1 MKTYFKTTVLF
12 PEQLNY
18 SVNPL
23 LNPQIP
29 YHVNSSNIAYFALI
43 LYNILLTA
51 AAIEIVKTTDPRLWV
66 LLAFTVG
73 VWGQS
78 FPLGQLRE
86 LLPCR

>member
-29 YHVNSSNIAYFALI
+29 VS
-43 LYNILLTA
+43 
-51 AAIEIVKTTDPRLWV
+51 
-66 LLAFTVG
+66 
-73 VWGQS
+73 
-78 FPLGQLRE
+78 RE
-86 LLPCR
+86 FE